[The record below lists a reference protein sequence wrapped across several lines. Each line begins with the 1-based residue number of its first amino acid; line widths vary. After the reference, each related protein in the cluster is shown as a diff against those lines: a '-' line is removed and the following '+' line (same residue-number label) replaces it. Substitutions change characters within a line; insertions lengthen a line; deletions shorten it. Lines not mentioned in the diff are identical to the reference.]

1 MKIAILTPWSI
12 SPTAVGGTERF
23 VMDLANSLS
32 KLGNFVDVYMLS
44 GIEYKANG
52 VNYKSINIFGNN
64 TIVDEFFLRN
74 VFNNFS
80 LKESYQQL
88 ADKIETLINLNDYD
102 LIQLNSQLFLNCFEN
117 KKRIFTIHTNPFEYE
132 LDWGKE
138 AFNTM
143 INIMNE
149 EYNNNNTIFVAP
161 SMFYSNEYSK
171 IANIEVKY
179 IPHAIDVDRLKSNKK
194 NEFICESLH
203 LDIRKRKILLPS
215 RLEPI
220 QKQPMLFM
228 KAFSKIDNNIKKD
241 YQVVCTGADKQ
252 YIQYKENIEN
262 FCKVNNIDIII
273 TRFEDMSDAYK
284 VASIVV
290 LPSQSES
297 FGYSAL
303 ESLSLGIPT
312 VLNDI
317 PTYKEIAKNSK
328 NSYIFSKTEESLF
341 NVLNIIVNSD
351 LSRIL
356 QSEDWINQYKLEL
369 FGRKY
374 LNLIK

>member
-32 KLGNFVDVYMLS
+32 KLGNLVDVYMLS

-52 VNYKSINIFGNN
+52 VNYKSINLFGTN

-74 VFNNFS
+74 IFNNFS

-88 ADKIETLINLNDYD
+88 ADKIESLINLNDYD
-102 LIQLNSQLFLNCFEN
+102 LIQLNSQLFLNCFKD

-138 AFNTM
+138 AFDTM

-149 EYNNNNTIFVAP
+149 ECNNKTIFVAP
-161 SMFYSNEYSK
+161 SIFYSNEYSK
-171 IANIEVKY
+171 LSNIEVKY
-179 IPHAIDVDRLKSNKK
+179 IPHAIDVDRLKSNKE
-194 NEFICESLH
+194 NAFICESLN
-203 LDIRKRKILLPS
+203 LDIKKRIILLPS

-228 KAFSKIDNNIKKD
+228 KAFSKIDNNIKKE

-262 FCKVNNIDIII
+262 FCKENNIDIII

-328 NSYIFSKTEESLF
+328 NSYIFNKTEESLF
-341 NVLNIIVNSD
+341 SVLNIIFKSD

-356 QSEDWINQYKLEL
+356 QNEDWINQYKLEL

>member
-32 KLGNFVDVYMLS
+32 KLGNLVDVYMLS

-52 VNYKSINIFGNN
+52 VNYKSINLFGTN

-74 VFNNFS
+74 IFNNFS

-88 ADKIETLINLNDYD
+88 ADKIESLINLNDYD
-102 LIQLNSQLFLNCFEN
+102 LIQLNSQLFLNCFKD

-138 AFNTM
+138 AFDTM

-149 EYNNNNTIFVAP
+149 ECNNKTIFVAP
-161 SMFYSNEYSK
+161 SIFYSNEYSK
-171 IANIEVKY
+171 LSNIEVKY
-179 IPHAIDVDRLKSNKK
+179 IPHAIDVDRLKSNKE
-194 NEFICESLH
+194 NAFICESLH
-203 LDIRKRKILLPS
+203 LDIKKRIILLPS

-228 KAFSKIDNNIKKD
+228 KAFSKIDNNIKKE

-262 FCKVNNIDIII
+262 FCKENNIDIII

-328 NSYIFSKTEESLF
+328 NSYIFNKTEESLF
-341 NVLNIIVNSD
+341 NVLNIIFKSD

-356 QSEDWINQYKLEL
+356 QNEDWINQYKLEL